1 MTLEVRPC
9 RPEEQL
15 AGLTPIFHYFGA
27 TPKEEHVQR
36 FSRIQPPERLH
47 AAFENGRAVG
57 GAGVF
62 PFRMTVPGGQ
72 VPAAGVTTVGV
83 LPSHRRRGVLTA
95 MMRAQLDDV
104 RERGESIAAL
114 WASEDTIY
122 GRFGYGMASFAG
134 ALDLARERAH
144 FALPSE
150 PVGRMRLVSL
160 EDALGAF
167 PAIYDRVAP
176 ETPGMFS
183 RTRDWWEVRRLS
195 DPLERRDG
203 GGEHV
208 RALLEMDGEPAG
220 YAIYRIHMRFE
231 GGVSAGFVNVLE
243 SAGVTPLAVREIWRF
258 LLGIDWVA
266 SIRAD
271 LLPIDHSL
279 LLLLAEPRRMRF
291 RIRDGLWVRL
301 VDLGAA
307 LSSRS
312 YAADGAVVF
321 EVADAFCPWNAGSW
335 KLEGG
340 KAARTRERA
349 DMRLDVS
356 ALGSVYLG
364 GFTFAQLARAGRV
377 EELRAGA
384 ATRADDL
391 FHADRAPWC
400 PEIF

>member
-1 MTLEVRPC
+1 
-9 RPEEQL
+9 
-15 AGLTPIFHYFGA
+15 
-27 TPKEEHVQR
+27 
-36 FSRIQPPERLH
+36 
-47 AAFENGRAVG
+47 
-57 GAGVF
+57 
-62 PFRMTVPGGQ
+62 
-72 VPAAGVTTVGV
+72 
-83 LPSHRRRGVLTA
+83 
-95 MMRAQLDDV
+95 
-104 RERGESIAAL
+104 
-114 WASEDTIY
+114 
-122 GRFGYGMASFAG
+122 
-134 ALDLARERAH
+134 
-144 FALPSE
+144 
-150 PVGRMRLVSL
+150 MRLVSL

-195 DPLERRDG
+195 DPPERRDG

-220 YAIYRIHMRFE
+220 YAIYRIHIRFE

-391 FHADRAPWC
+391 FHTDRAPWC

>member
-1 MTLEVRPC
+1 MALEVRPC

-27 TPKEEHVQR
+27 TPKEEYVQR
-36 FSRIQPPERLH
+36 FARLQPPERLH
-47 AAFENGRAVG
+47 AAFEDGKAVG

-62 PFRMTVPGGQ
+62 PFRMTVPGAQ

-83 LPSHRRRGVLTA
+83 LPTHRRRGVLTA

-114 WASEDTIY
+114 WASEDMIY
-122 GRFGYGMASFAG
+122 GRYGYGMASLAG
-134 ALDLARERAH
+134 GIELARERAR

-160 EDALGAF
+160 EDALEAF
-167 PAIYDRVAP
+167 PVIYDRVAAA
-176 ETPGMFS
+176 TPGMFS
-183 RTRDWWEVRRLS
+183 RTHDWWEARRLS
-195 DPLERRDG
+195 DPPERREG

-208 RALLEMDGEPAG
+208 RALLEIDGEPAG
-220 YAIYRIHMRFE
+220 YAIYRIHMRLE
-231 GGVSAGFVNVLE
+231 RGVATGFVNVLE
-243 SAGVTPLAVREIWRF
+243 SMGVTPAAVREVWRF
-258 LLGIDWVA
+258 LLGIDWMA
-266 SIRAD
+266 TIRAD
-271 LLPIDHSL
+271 LLPIDHPLSF
-279 LLLLAEPRRMRF
+279 LLAEPRRLGF
-291 RIRDGLWVRL
+291 RVRDGLWLRL
-301 VDLGAA
+301 VELGSAF
-307 LSSRS
+307 SSRS

-321 EVADAFCPWNAGSW
+321 DVADAFCPWNAGSW

-340 KAARTRERA
+340 KAARTGEAA
-349 DMRLDVS
+349 DLRLDVS

-377 EELRAGA
+377 AEVREGA
-384 ATRADDL
+384 VARADDL
-391 FHADRAPWC
+391 FRCARAPWC

>member
-1 MTLEVRPC
+1 
-9 RPEEQL
+9 
-15 AGLTPIFHYFGA
+15 
-27 TPKEEHVQR
+27 
-36 FSRIQPPERLH
+36 
-47 AAFENGRAVG
+47 
-57 GAGVF
+57 
-62 PFRMTVPGGQ
+62 
-72 VPAAGVTTVGV
+72 
-83 LPSHRRRGVLTA
+83 VLTA

-150 PVGRMRLVSL
+150 PLGRMRLVSL

-195 DPLERRDG
+195 DPPERRDG

>member
-1 MTLEVRPC
+1 
-9 RPEEQL
+9 
-15 AGLTPIFHYFGA
+15 LTPIFHYFGA
-27 TPKEEHVQR
+27 TPKPEHVER

-47 AAFENGRAVG
+47 AAFEDGKAVG
-57 GAGVF
+57 GAGAF
-62 PFRMTVPGGQ
+62 PFRMTVPGAQ
-72 VPAAGVTTVGV
+72 IPAAGVTTVGV
-83 LPSHRRRGVLTA
+83 LPTHRRRGVLTA

-104 RERGESIAAL
+104 RERGETISVL
-114 WASEDTIY
+114 WASEDMIY
-122 GRFGYGMASFAG
+122 GRYGYGMTSFAG
-134 ALDLARERAH
+134 ALDLARDRAH

-150 PVGRMRLVSL
+150 PVGRVRLVSL
-160 EDALGAF
+160 EDALGTF

-195 DPLERRDG
+195 DPPERRDG

-384 ATRADDL
+384 ATRADAL